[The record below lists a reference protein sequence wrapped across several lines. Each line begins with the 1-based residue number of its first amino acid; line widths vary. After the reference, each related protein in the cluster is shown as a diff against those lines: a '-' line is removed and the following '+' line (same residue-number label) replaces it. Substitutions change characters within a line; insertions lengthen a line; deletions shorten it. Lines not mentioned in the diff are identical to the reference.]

1 VDVLAITDLLVCLSG
16 GRPTA
21 SAFTAASPLAL
32 SPPPATTPEAAP
44 DAPEDTTEAERQQ
57 QVEEEEKEQERV
69 EEAAAAAKAK
79 EESDAAAAWRTT
91 HAFPTPRTTPS
102 RCSRR
107 LLEKALKTRKAHR
120 NAHDFDGAF
129 IRNMVARGHNA
140 ISPRLLT
147 PTCTHLHPPMPAH
160 ARIAHTA
167 APGRLGRHHV
177 GKWG

>member
-1 VDVLAITDLLVCLSG
+1 LFVRHVDVLAITDLLVCLSG
-16 GRPTA
+16 FATGRPTA

-69 EEAAAAAKAK
+69 AEAAAAAKAK
-79 EESDAAAAWRTT
+79 EESDVAAAWRTT

-107 LLEKALKTRKAHR
+107 R
-120 NAHDFDGAF
+120 
-129 IRNMVARGHNA
+129 
-140 ISPRLLT
+140 
-147 PTCTHLHPPMPAH
+147 
-160 ARIAHTA
+160 
-167 APGRLGRHHV
+167 
-177 GKWG
+177 